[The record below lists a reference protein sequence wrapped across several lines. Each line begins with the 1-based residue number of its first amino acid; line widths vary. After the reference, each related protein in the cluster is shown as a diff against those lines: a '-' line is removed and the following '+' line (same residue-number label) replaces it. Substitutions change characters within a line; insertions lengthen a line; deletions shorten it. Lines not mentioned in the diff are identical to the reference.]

1 MSVIYKGIEH
11 KVTLKGYLLTLDLSF
26 RGIKAIPEI
35 KGLENLTR
43 LQVLNLSNNDISEI
57 KGLDNLVNLISLNL
71 FSCNISQIES
81 FANKDKLKK
90 LYLGKNPIYTNLKK
104 VIANKNKLSK
114 MTGGEREKAGVNPIV
129 WEIAANSRFKLLKQP
144 PRKNKTPMLSIIGE
158 DELLSKFREKIKKDE
173 DRIIFSL

>member
-11 KVTLKGYLLTLDLSF
+11 KATFNGLHFTLDLSF
-26 RGIKAIPEI
+26 RGIKDISEI
-35 KGLENLTR
+35 KGLENLTK

-90 LYLGKNPIYTNLKK
+90 LYLGKNPIYKNLKN
-104 VIANKNKLSK
+104 VIAKKKKLSK
-114 MTGGEREKAGVNPIV
+114 MTWEEREKAGVNPKV
-129 WEIAANSRFKLLKQP
+129 WEIAANTRIKLLKQP
-144 PRKNKTPMLSIIGE
+144 PKKNKTPMLSIISE
-158 DELLSKFREKIKKDE
+158 DELLSKFREKIRKDE